1 MGEEVW
7 ETSVEQR
14 VRDDGYASKLKHF
27 CICDF
32 ERLVTR
38 QTHSPIKNFAKMDTK
53 STRRYRG
60 SPTGFSGSVRFCCV
74 ALRYSKTSESESISV
89 GA

>member
-38 QTHSPIKNFAKMDTK
+38 QTHSPIKNFAKWTQSRHGGIEVPQRVFRD
-53 STRRYRG
+53 
-60 SPTGFSGSVRFCCV
+60 PFAFV
-74 ALRYSKTSESESISV
+74 ALRYVILKLLRV
-89 GA
+89 NLFL

>member
-14 VRDDGYASKLKHF
+14 VRDDGYASKLKNF

-38 QTHSPIKNFAKMDTK
+38 QTHSLIKNFVNGHKVDTE
-53 STRRYRG
+53 
-60 SPTGFSGSVRFCCV
+60 V
-74 ALRYSKTSESESISV
+74 
-89 GA
+89 